1 MSSSH
6 GFWLP
11 VEQVMQRAQDKSFKG
26 FKLAEVTKCHF
37 HNILLLT
44 QVHNYQCGKS
54 LHNSWI
60 PGGKRYRTPSRRLA
74 ITLYLNKFYYLRF
87 IFWAKAHYLKQIKY
101 EKSKYINK
109 RNNDLK
115 LLHKNLS
122 LFRRMSLHCKHSRF
136 SGLPL

>member
-1 MSSSH
+1 MQKSQNVTSTISYFSH
-6 GFWLP
+6 
-11 VEQVMQRAQDKSFKG
+11 KSTIIN
-26 FKLAEVTKCHF
+26 V
-37 HNILLLT
+37 
-44 QVHNYQCGKS
+44 GKAYITV
-54 LHNSWI
+54 WI
-60 PGGKRYRTPSRRLA
+60 PGGKRYRTSSRRLA